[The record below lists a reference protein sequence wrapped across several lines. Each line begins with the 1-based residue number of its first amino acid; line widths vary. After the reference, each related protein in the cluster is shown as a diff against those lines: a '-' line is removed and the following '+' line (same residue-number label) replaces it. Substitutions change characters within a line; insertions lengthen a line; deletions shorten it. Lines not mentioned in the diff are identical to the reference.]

1 MTDAEKI
8 KTAAEKINTI
18 FAPWDLENA
27 TPEETAEEIR
37 KHPIDCILFLLDYI
51 ENQ

>member
-8 KTAAEKINTI
+8 KAAAEKINTI
-18 FAPWDLENA
+18 FAPWDIENA
-27 TPEETAEEIR
+27 TPEEIAQEI
-37 KHPIDCILFLLDYI
+37 KTNPIDCILFLLDYI